1 MVHPHHHERPSSM
14 HSGSPYIDSQKLF
27 DSLLAPVG
35 SPITSPGRQLASHTI
50 TQPRRPEDI
59 IFSIN
64 TELVIAK
71 QQLEE
76 PYLREYQKCLPANM
90 VYMIP
95 CSGSVLWFP
104 RGSSKRTRLFCITES
119 VVSNL
124 RTRETQCISS
134 GTSLY
139 FTFLGSFKTQ
149 AHSRH

>member
-1 MVHPHHHERPSSM
+1 MVHPHHHERASSL
-14 HSGSPYIDSQKLF
+14 HSASPYIDSQKLF
-27 DSLLAPVG
+27 DSLLALVG
-35 SPITSPGRQLASHTI
+35 SPITSPGRQLASRTI

-64 TELVIAK
+64 TELITAK
-71 QQLEE
+71 QQLEDS
-76 PYLREYQKCLPANM
+76 YLREYQKYLPANV

-95 CSGSVLWFP
+95 CSGSVLCFP
-104 RGSSKRTRLFCITES
+104 RGSSKRTRLFGIMES

-124 RTRETQCISS
+124 RTRETQCICS

-149 AHSRH
+149 VHSRH